1 MLTVTVTTAILDY
14 HFCMSHTHA
23 SNLVHC
29 VFSTKDRANLIE
41 HPDALCR
48 YISGIAK
55 AKHITLLAAGGT
67 ANHLHL
73 LISLPPA
80 MPLAQAMRD
89 FKGNSSRMLGEMGQG
104 FAWQEG
110 YGAFS
115 VSHSQRQAVADYIA
129 NQEAHHQKWSF
140 EQEFVALLR
149 KAGVEYDP
157 RYVFG

>member
-1 MLTVTVTTAILDY
+1 
-14 HFCMSHTHA
+14 
-23 SNLVHC
+23 
-29 VFSTKDRANLIE
+29 
-41 HPDALCR
+41 
-48 YISGIAK
+48 
-55 AKHITLLAAGGT
+55 
-67 ANHLHL
+67 
-73 LISLPPA
+73 

-89 FKGNSSRMLGEMGQG
+89 LKGNSSRMLGEMGQG

-115 VSHSQRQAVADYIA
+115 VSHSQRQVVADYIA

-157 RYVFG
+157 QYVFG

>member
-1 MLTVTVTTAILDY
+1 
-14 HFCMSHTHA
+14 MSHTHA

-41 HPDALCR
+41 HPDTLCR
-48 YISGIAK
+48 YITGIAK

-73 LISLPPA
+73 LVSLPPA

-89 FKGNSSRMLGEMGQG
+89 LKGNSSRMLSEMGRR

-129 NQEAHHQKWSF
+129 NQEAHHRKWSF
-140 EQEFVALLR
+140 EQEFVTLLR

-157 RYVFG
+157 RFVFG

>member
-1 MLTVTVTTAILDY
+1 
-14 HFCMSHTHA
+14 MSHTHA

-29 VFSTKDRANLIE
+29 VFSTKARANLIE

-67 ANHLHL
+67 ANYLHL

-89 FKGNSSRMLGEMGQG
+89 FKGNSSRMMGEMGQG
-104 FAWQEG
+104 FACDTSKVVG
-110 YGAFS
+110 HAVIFFLTPISS
-115 VSHSQRQAVADYIA
+115 VLCS
-129 NQEAHHQKWSF
+129 
-140 EQEFVALLR
+140 
-149 KAGVEYDP
+149 
-157 RYVFG
+157 

>member
-1 MLTVTVTTAILDY
+1 MVTAASAILLY
-14 HFCMSHTHA
+14 HPGMSHTHA

-29 VFSTKDRANLIE
+29 VFSTKDRANLIK
-41 HPDALCR
+41 HPDALGR
-48 YISGIAK
+48 YISGIATG
-55 AKHITLLAAGGT
+55 KHITLVAAGGT
-67 ANHLHL
+67 ANHIHL

-89 FKGNSSRMLGEMGQG
+89 LKGNSSRVLGEMGHS
-104 FAWQEG
+104 FSWQEG

-115 VSHSQRQAVADYIA
+115 VSHSQRQVVADYIA
-129 NQEAHHQKWSF
+129 NQEAHHRKWSF

-149 KAGVEYDP
+149 KAGVEYDA

>member
-1 MLTVTVTTAILDY
+1 MILLY
-14 HFCMSHTHA
+14 HSDMPHTHA

-29 VFSTKDRANLIE
+29 VFSTKHRANRIP

-73 LISLPPA
+73 LIALPPA

-89 FKGNSSRMLGEMGQG
+89 LKGNSSRMLSEMGQR
-104 FAWQEG
+104 FSWQEG

-115 VSHSQRQAVADYIA
+115 VSHSQRQVVADYIA
-129 NQEAHHQKWSF
+129 NQEPHHHKWTF

-149 KAGVEYDP
+149 KAGIEYDP
-157 RYVFG
+157 RFVFG

>member
-1 MLTVTVTTAILDY
+1 MP
-14 HFCMSHTHA
+14 HTHA

-29 VFSTKDRANLIE
+29 VFSTKNRANVISN
-41 HPDALCR
+41 PDALCR
-48 YISGIAK
+48 YITGIAK
-55 AKHITLLAAGGT
+55 AKNITLLAAGGT

-80 MPLAQAMRD
+80 SPLAQAMRD
-89 FKGNSSRMLGEMGQG
+89 LKGNSSRMLSEMGRR

-129 NQEAHHQKWSF
+129 NQEEHHRRWTF
-140 EQEFVALLR
+140 EQEFVTLLR
-149 KAGVEYDP
+149 KAGIEYDP
-157 RYVFG
+157 RFLFG